1 MTKKQYR
8 KKCQKLFCKAKRLGV
23 KLKFSPDYF
32 HHQRLNCLW
41 HGGTVAEIIVSK
53 ELVIELSA
61 YGDVRATLYDEQGEE
76 LAYSKDKSNTGAFTD
91 NMYPY
96 LTTDKQLK
104 EALEKNLLK
113 LDNNN
118 WIEYD
123 GYVLDKKTGKMEFV
137 DLGMIV
143 DNIVDDDILIA
154 INEVL
159 DSLEQVKEEILWVA
173 KGDESV

>member
-23 KLKFSPDYF
+23 KLIFHQEYF
-32 HHQRLNCLW
+32 KPNQLNCLW
-41 HGGTVAEIIVSK
+41 HGGTIAKIIVSK
-53 ELVIELSA
+53 ELEIELNA
-61 YGDVRATLYDEQGEE
+61 YGDVRATLYDENGRE
-76 LAYSKDKSNTGAFTD
+76 LAYSKDESNTGAFTD

-96 LTTDKQLK
+96 LTTDKQLRV
-104 EALEKNLLK
+104 ALEKDLLK

-173 KGDESV
+173 KEDR

>member
-23 KLKFSPDYF
+23 KLKFYQDYF
-32 HHQRLNCLW
+32 HYKRLNCLW
-41 HGGTVAEIIVSK
+41 HGGTIARIIVSK
-53 ELVIELSA
+53 ELEIELNA
-61 YGDVRATLYDEQGEE
+61 YGDVRATLYDENGKE

-96 LTTDKQLK
+96 LTTDEQLH
-104 EALEKNLLK
+104 ETLEKDLLK

-123 GYVLDKKTGKMEFV
+123 GYVLNKESGKMEFV

-143 DNIVDDDILIA
+143 DNIVDDDILCA
-154 INEVL
+154 IKQVL
-159 DSLEQVKEEILWVA
+159 DSLEEVKKEILDVVR
-173 KGDESV
+173 GDD

>member
-23 KLKFSPDYF
+23 KLKFYQNCF
-32 HHQRLNCLW
+32 HHKRLNCLFN
-41 HGGTVAEIIVSK
+41 GGTIAEIIVSK
-53 ELVIELSA
+53 ELVIELNA
-61 YGDVRATLYDEQGEE
+61 YGDVRATLYDEKGEE

-96 LTTDKQLK
+96 LTTDKQLA
-104 EALEKNLLK
+104 EVLEKGLLK

-123 GYVLDKKTGKMEFV
+123 VYVLDKKTGKMEFV

-143 DNIVDDDILIA
+143 DNIVDDDILVA

-159 DSLEQVKEEILWVA
+159 DALEAVKEEILWVA
-173 KGDESV
+173 RGDK

>member
-8 KKCQKLFCKAKRLGV
+8 KKCQKLFCKAKRLCV
-23 KLKFSPDYF
+23 KLKFHQDWF

-53 ELVIELSA
+53 ELTIELNA
-61 YGDVRATLYDEQGEE
+61 YGDVRATLYDEHGEE
-76 LAYSKDKSNTGAFTD
+76 LAYSKDKSNTGAFEN

-96 LTTDKQLK
+96 LTTDRQLK
-104 EALEKNLLK
+104 EVIEQNRLR

-143 DNIVDDDILIA
+143 DNIVNDDVLCA
-154 INEVL
+154 IKEVL

-173 KGDESV
+173 REDK

>member
-8 KKCQKLFCKAKRLGV
+8 KKVQKLFCKAKHLGV
-23 KLKFSPDYF
+23 KLKFNQEYF

-41 HGGTVAEIIVSK
+41 QGGTIAKIIVSK
-53 ELVIELSA
+53 ELEIELNA
-61 YGDVRATLYDEQGEE
+61 YGDVRATLYDENGSE
-76 LAYSKDKSNTGAFTD
+76 LAYSKDESNTGAFTD

-96 LTTDKQLK
+96 LTTDKQLR
-104 EALEKNLLK
+104 EALEKDLLK

-123 GYVLDKKTGKMEFV
+123 GYVLCKKTGKMEFI

-143 DNIVDDDILIA
+143 DNIVDDDILCA
-154 INEVL
+154 IKEVL
-159 DSLEQVKEEILWVA
+159 GSLEDIKQELLDVA
-173 KGDESV
+173 KENG

>member
-1 MTKKQYR
+1 M
-8 KKCQKLFCKAKRLGV
+8 
-23 KLKFSPDYF
+23 
-32 HHQRLNCLW
+32 N
-41 HGGTVAEIIVSK
+41 
-53 ELVIELSA
+53 A
-61 YGDVRATLYDEQGEE
+61 YGDVRATLYNERGEE

-96 LTTDKQLK
+96 LTTDQQLYD
-104 EALEKNLLK
+104 ALDKSLLK

-143 DNIVDDDILIA
+143 DNILMSITHPIKSVFKSKELLKRI
-154 INEVL
+154 VL
-159 DSLEQVKEEILWVA
+159 KRREFVKFSL
-173 KGDESV
+173 S